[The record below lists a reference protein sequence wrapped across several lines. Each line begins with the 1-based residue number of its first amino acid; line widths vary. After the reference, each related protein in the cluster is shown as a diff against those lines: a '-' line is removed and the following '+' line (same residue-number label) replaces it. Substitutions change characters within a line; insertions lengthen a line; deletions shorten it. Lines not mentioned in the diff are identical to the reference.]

1 MGYKYEM
8 HTHDRIGSKCGSFTP
23 EQLVDTFLSQGYT
36 GIFSTNHFFCGNTAA
51 PGPEKEWKYR
61 LEKFCDAYRAVKA
74 EGDKRGLDVFFGF
87 EYTVPHSLDPI
98 ASNAGCDF
106 LVFGVDDKWLENYG
120 GDVESCPTRQYLNR
134 IREAG
139 GTVIQA
145 HPYRLEER
153 YMDHICLM
161 PDCVD
166 GVEVINTSPNTM
178 ESNTLAR
185 VYADYY
191 GFFHTAGSDIHG
203 TDRKL
208 LGVTELPEKA
218 ADERDFMRMLKE
230 RKQKLYIQANQM
242 WRELK

>member
-8 HTHDRIGSKCGSFTP
+8 HTHDRLGSKCGGFSA
-23 EQLVDTFLSQGYT
+23 EELVDCFLSQGYT

-51 PGPEKEWKYR
+51 PGPEEPWRYRVEKY
-61 LEKFCDAYRAVKA
+61 CDAYRAVKK
-74 EGDKRGLDVFFGF
+74 EGDKQGLDVFFGL
-87 EYTVPHSLDPI
+87 EYTVPHHLDNI

-106 LVFGVDDKWLENYG
+106 LVYGVDERWLIDHG
-120 GDVESCPTRQYLNR
+120 GDVESCPTKKYLNR

-145 HPYRLEER
+145 HPFRLASL

-166 GVEVINTSPNTM
+166 GVEVLNTSPNTL
-178 ESNTLAR
+178 ECNTLAR

-191 GFFHTAGSDIHG
+191 GFFHTAGSDIHNF
-203 TDRKL
+203 DREL

-218 ADERDFMRMLKE
+218 VDERDFMRMLKE
-230 RKQKLYIQANQM
+230 RKQKLYIRTNEK
-242 WRELK
+242 RR